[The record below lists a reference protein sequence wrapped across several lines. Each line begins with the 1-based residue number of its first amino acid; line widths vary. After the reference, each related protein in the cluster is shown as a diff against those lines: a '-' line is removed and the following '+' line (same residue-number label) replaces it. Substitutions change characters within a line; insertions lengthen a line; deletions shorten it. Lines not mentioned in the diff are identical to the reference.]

1 MGVKR
6 IVTAIHIHPDILHP
20 YTMKYEKAVK
30 SRLLCRGAAEN
41 TETCL
46 FRRFNSLGEGNYE
59 SVGSDNNTRVV
70 YTYTRR
76 YRSACGW
83 GEFSLEVQLYL
94 SPCAFCCAGRRQ
106 LEKWA
111 RHPLYLL
118 LIWYICG
125 VRVLVFLYYQMNRHC
140 RPRCI
145 PPTVKY
151 M

>member
-1 MGVKR
+1 MRKQSNLGFFV
-6 IVTAIHIHPDILHP
+6 
-20 YTMKYEKAVK
+20 AVQPK
-30 SRLLCRGAAEN
+30 TLKLACFGDSIRGGG
-41 TETCL
+41 
-46 FRRFNSLGEGNYE
+46 SYE

-76 YRSACGW
+76 YRSVCLW